1 MKKILL
7 ITLGFFASFQLLAQ
21 TKNITGRVTDSSGEK
36 GLDKATVKLVEKAA
50 PKDTIRTLTNA
61 KGEFGFEKIPGSGY
75 YIIISYMG
83 YKPMT
88 KEFFKPS
95 EGVANIDLGDLVLAN
110 DYKDLAEIVIE
121 APAVT
126 MKEDTVEYRAGAFV
140 TKPNATT
147 EDLLK
152 KLPGVQVDRQGNV
165 TAQGKAVTRIK
176 VNGKD
181 FFSGDPKTAT
191 KEIPADMIDKVQ
203 VVDDYGDQSSASGIR
218 DGEPEKVINLQLK
231 KDKNQGIFG
240 RAQAGYGTDDRYIVA
255 AAINKFN
262 NNKQLS
268 LILNS
273 NNNNTSTF
281 RSDGGGGG
289 GQGGQ
294 GGNNNQTGITNL
306 NSAGLNYR
314 TDFGKRNSFYGSYT
328 YTDRNTLTESFTSNQ
343 QIKEPILT
351 NSNQLTR
358 NKSGTHR
365 AFGNLEL
372 WIDSFNY
379 IKINPSFSYAD
390 GNTNTLS
397 ASDVFTSKI
406 QSRADSN
413 QSTSLSQRPNFST
426 SVLYNHRFQKRGRN
440 FSFRGE
446 LNLSG
451 NESNQLKNNLTHFYD
466 INGIKVFD
474 SLQLRNTIQDNKNS
488 GFNARF
494 TYTEPIASDR
504 FLDLSYNLNRSFTA
518 NDKRVLSKTPT
529 TGDDYIFVNYLS
541 NNYENDFNYT
551 RISAAVRTVKKKYN
565 YTIGVLVQPVILKS
579 YNVSKDSTLTPIKN
593 FNWFPV
599 ARFVY
604 NFTRTKTLN
613 FNYSGSARQP
623 SFDQLQPVLEESSLI
638 NKSIGNPLLKAST
651 SHTINTSFNNFNFS
665 SGRIFLVN
673 LSFNTVNDQIVN
685 KLTTFKDSSDRS
697 TGTLTSPLNVD
708 GYYNSNLFFNFSKP
722 FKNRKYVISTRSM
735 VNYNNNVGISNTIKT
750 VGNIQTI
757 SPDIKNIGHNWNW
770 TQGFDFEYNLNWL
783 EMRTGASY
791 NLNYTDY
798 SATNVINRLHSIVLS
813 NDGRIDFGAGF
824 ILRWDFD
831 YFIYEGLTS
840 SAQKNIAMLNASLEK
855 EIFKK
860 KNVIL
865 KLSGY
870 DIFKE
875 YTNISRSVTDNFV
888 NDTQTNGLTQ
898 YFMFSFTY
906 RFNKFKGQAPQ
917 QQNNN
922 FRRMGGNN
930 MMRGDNHD

>member
-7 ITLGFFASFQLLAQ
+7 ITLGFFASFQLMAQ

-83 YKPMT
+83 YKPMA

-95 EGVANIDLGDLVLAN
+95 VGVASIDLGDLVLAN
-110 DYKDLAEIVIE
+110 DYKDLAEIIIE

-126 MKEDTVEYRAGAFV
+126 MKEDTVEYRAGAFA

-152 KLPGVQVDRQGNV
+152 KLPGVQVDRQGNI
-165 TAQGKAVTRIK
+165 TAQGKAVTRVK

-203 VVDDYGDQSSASGIR
+203 VVDDYGDQSNASGIR
-218 DGEPEKVINLQLK
+218 DGDPEKVINLQLK

-289 GQGGQ
+289 GQGG
-294 GGNNNQTGITNL
+294 NNNQTGITNL

-351 NSNQLTR
+351 NSNQLSR

-390 GNTNTLS
+390 GNTNTS
-397 ASDVFTSKI
+397 STSDVFTSKI

-413 QSTSLSQRPNFST
+413 RSTSVSNRPNFST

-446 LNLSG
+446 LSLSG
-451 NESNQLKNNLTHFYD
+451 SESDQLKNNLTHFYD
-466 INGIKVFD
+466 INGIKVYD
-474 SLQLRNTIQDNKNS
+474 SLQLRNTVQDNNNR
-488 GFNARF
+488 GINARF
-494 TYTEPIASDR
+494 TYTEPLSSER
-504 FLDLSYNLNRSFTA
+504 FLDLSYNFNHNFA
-518 NDKRVLSKTPT
+518 GNDKRVLSKTPA
-529 TGDDYIFVNYLS
+529 TGNGYIFVDSLS
-541 NNYENDFNYT
+541 NNYENSFDYNRF
-551 RISAAVRTVKKKYN
+551 SAAVRTIKKKYN
-565 YTIGVLVQPVILKS
+565 YTIGVLFQPVILNR
-579 YNVSKDSTLTPIKN
+579 YDVSKDSTLRPIKN
-593 FNWFPV
+593 LNWFPV

-638 NKSIGNPLLKAST
+638 NKSIGNPLLKPST

-673 LSFNTVNDQIVN
+673 LSFNTVDNQIVN
-685 KLTTFKDSSDRS
+685 KLTTFKDSSDRI

-708 GYYNSNLFFNFSKP
+708 GYYNTNLFFNFSKP

-750 VGNIQTI
+750 VGNTKTI

-770 TQGFDFEYNLNWL
+770 TQGFDFEYNLKWL

-798 SATNVINRLHSIVLS
+798 SKTPLINRLHSIILS

-824 ILRWDFD
+824 IMRWDFD
-831 YFIYEGLTS
+831 YYIYEGLTS
-840 SAQKNIAMLNASLEK
+840 SSQKNIAMLNASLEK

-875 YTNISRSVTDNFV
+875 YTNISRSVTDNYV

-930 MMRGDNHD
+930 MMRGENHD